1 MISAIV
7 ARIIKENFS
16 WVLVGILGIVLFFL
30 FKAFDRERSMRLEDQ
45 KVFAKNAMHQIDSHY
60 EEEIVARDRHTREL
74 VLRDSAIA
82 SILDSLKAKK
92 VNTIKVIEVQ
102 KEVQTLVTEYDTIF
116 KILEPELR
124 TFTKKLDDCLT
135 VDGEFTDT
143 GLSLVANRN
152 MTIYD
157 INYSRRKKFLGLRVG
172 RREYF
177 QTLVTSCGDTV
188 VQNKKIT
195 F

>member
-30 FKAFDRERSMRLEDQ
+30 FMAFNKERNMRLEDQ
-45 KVFAKNAMHQIDSHY
+45 KVFSKNALHQLDSHY
-60 EEEIVARDRHTREL
+60 EEEIIARDKQTREL
-74 VLRDSAIA
+74 ILKDSTIA

-102 KEVQTLVTEYDTIF
+102 KEVQTMVTKYDTIF
-116 KILEPELR
+116 SILTPELR
-124 TFTKKLDDCLT
+124 HFSEKLDDCLT
-135 VDGEFTDT
+135 VNGEFTDT
-143 GLSLVANRN
+143 GLSIIADRN

-157 INYSRRKKFLGLRVG
+157 INYSRRKKLLGLRIG

>member
-1 MISAIV
+1 MIGAII

-16 WVLVGILGIVLFFL
+16 WILVGVLGIVLFFL
-30 FKAFDRERSMRLEDQ
+30 FKAFNNERSMRLEDQ
-45 KVFAKNAMHQIDSHY
+45 KVFAKNALHQIDSHY
-60 EEEIVARDRHTREL
+60 EEEIVARDKHTREL
-74 VLRDSAIA
+74 ILKDSAIA

-102 KEVQTLVTEYDTIF
+102 KEVQTTVTQYDTIYSM
-116 KILEPELR
+116 LSPELR
-124 TFTKKLDDCLT
+124 YFSEKLDECLT
-135 VDGEFTDT
+135 VNGEFTDT
-143 GLSLVANRN
+143 GLSITADRN

-157 INYSRRKKFLGLRVG
+157 INYSRRKKLLGLRIG
-172 RREYF
+172 KREYF